1 MQTMDYT
8 SYSASLKTA
17 GIEFQHLL
25 LSTDA
30 KISWWITEI
39 VVHSCIVI
47 LSICHM
53 NTFLRV
59 PLPIASKSPS
69 YSNTV

>member
-30 KISWWITEI
+30 KISW
-39 VVHSCIVI
+39 
-47 LSICHM
+47 
-53 NTFLRV
+53 
-59 PLPIASKSPS
+59 
-69 YSNTV
+69 